1 MPMVVFLYYGFCLA
15 RRKQT
20 AGDGFVSEY
29 FTHENGL
36 LQALSDAA
44 ARNAQNVIQCRSW
57 ANFPAVMRSIQIQSG
72 GLRPL
77 G

>member
-1 MPMVVFLYYGFCLA
+1 MEVFLYYGFCLA

-20 AGDGFVSEY
+20 AGDGFVPEY

-36 LQALSDAA
+36 LQALCDAA
-44 ARNAQNVIQCRSW
+44 ARNAQNVIQCLRW
-57 ANFPAVMRSIQIQSG
+57 ANFLAARRSIHIQYG

-77 G
+77 D